1 MTGRHSQSTGVIHLL
16 TGISS
21 QAGREP
27 RAYIL
32 PLLAQPH
39 PSPLG
44 HFVSYFVPLSERMF
58 DLQQKAETEG
68 RQSEAKVWSVLV
80 SQIWSGLAGYCHAS
94 VDLPQ
99 ASEVQWQFSHRL
111 LINST
116 SSRP

>member
-1 MTGRHSQSTGVIHLL
+1 MTGRHLPLTGVVHLL
-16 TGISS
+16 TNISS

-99 ASEVQWQFSHRL
+99 VGDVQRRCSYRL
-111 LINST
+111 LII
-116 SSRP
+116 